1 MFVNSRRM
9 VHGGVYVSQNVFAF
23 SLCSSFLSLSLY
35 RSKFVGQAAHAAG
48 GALSVCLVAEIMPS
62 RRQGSSWSTT
72 GAGKPL
78 VWLVAFKCI
87 SYRVSQKAFGRVA
100 RGRQD
105 TGTRNLSKVAAS

>member
-1 MFVNSRRM
+1 M
-9 VHGGVYVSQNVFAF
+9 
-23 SLCSSFLSLSLY
+23 
-35 RSKFVGQAAHAAG
+35 GQAAHAAG
-48 GALSVCLVAEIMPS
+48 GALSVCLVAEIMAS

-78 VWLVAFKCI
+78 VWLVALKCI